1 MGFRGHSTE
10 SGTHR
15 SDSRCANRSDV
26 CLTPYFVPGE
36 EARAPSA
43 LAIDRRRKPSLEE
56 PAIEATTDEHQFRRG
71 GFRPPLPLRF
81 EGEAIVDPLQNDT
94 AGIIRHRN
102 ETLVA
107 QQAIPEQM
115 HAGVEPE
122 SQARPI
128 HRARFAQGHGRDV
141 VEVIVVVGP
150 FGGVRRNIEAHDMGR
165 LLEEAHG
172 VDIGTHRVFESSHG
186 IQATHEGLDLPPSAF
201 VHQVTLVEDQV
212 ICERDLL
219 PGRGLLQGSFRVGRI
234 DHPDDG
240 AGPKGLHHTGFRDQG
255 AHEGRGLGQ
264 ARGFDQDTVE
274 GLGPAQEPPAAP
286 ALELREGLHEVA
298 PNGATDAP
306 AAELD
311 EVLLGRD
318 HRAIVD
324 PDLAELVDQHREPKS
339 PGGREE
345 SIEERGLAR
354 SEPAAQEV
362 DGNSGVGGSR
372 QGRRVSGALGG
383 ARGGKGG
390 VGGPESGAADGISER
405 GPLSCLARIPPEGPR
420 NIVNQ
425 ARNQSGRGGRRPA
438 GRRSGGGSSK
448 PRGPRKPKVDV
459 EPLHPV
465 EDPPEVESFQE
476 FDLGD
481 KVQAAIAEMGI
492 TRPTPI
498 QSLAIQPVL
507 EGRDVIAKA
516 ETGTGKTLAF
526 GAPMMARI
534 DPERSSVLAL
544 VLCPTRELAQQ
555 VANVLEKLGE
565 AIGAKVALVVGGEP
579 IFGQIDQLKSGAQVV
594 VGTPGRVLDLQGQGF
609 LTFPWT
615 EYAVLDEA
623 DEMLEIGFLDDVRKI
638 FGFLPEERQ
647 TLLFSATFPTDLL
660 ILARENTK
668 DPAEIAT
675 AKGVSTVDT
684 ITQSFMTVSEEDRPM
699 ALVRMLEQT
708 SKDDVFLIFCDRRT
722 EVDQLIRRL
731 GRLPFEVKAL
741 HGGYD
746 QASRFRVMSAFRTGD
761 VKALV
766 ATDVASRGLDV
777 DHVTHVI
784 NFSVP
789 NDVSTYTH
797 RIGRTGRA
805 GREGAAITFVTP
817 KLAYR
822 WRQIERD
829 ATWEIEEIDAP
840 GRTGS
845 YRGSSRREGSGEGRG
860 QQRRQGRDGE
870 ERRPRRENR
879 DEGRGRSERPER
891 GRDRDEDARERRP
904 RREEESRSEER
915 PARRDEASPAAE
927 RVRSTGRR
935 LSTRER
941 LRLEREGASPEAPRS
956 KRNQDRGSEDE
967 RPPRSREERE
977 QAPQRGRRPRR
988 SETEDRPRRRRDADS
1003 DTRGESPSRTRTDS
1017 GEDRPKRR
1025 SSGRTLSTRERLRLE
1040 REGKSVP
1047 ETTDEAPREER
1058 PRRRERPRTEDRP
1071 DEREERAPERERSAP
1086 RERSG
1091 RRERSRRD
1099 DAPSRSEEREQRPR
1113 GRRESNESEPRET
1126 ASKRDSAPTDDGGG
1140 FGTGL

>member
-1 MGFRGHSTE
+1 M
-10 SGTHR
+10 
-15 SDSRCANRSDV
+15 
-26 CLTPYFVPGE
+26 
-36 EARAPSA
+36 
-43 LAIDRRRKPSLEE
+43 
-56 PAIEATTDEHQFRRG
+56 
-71 GFRPPLPLRF
+71 
-81 EGEAIVDPLQNDT
+81 
-94 AGIIRHRN
+94 
-102 ETLVA
+102 
-107 QQAIPEQM
+107 
-115 HAGVEPE
+115 
-122 SQARPI
+122 
-128 HRARFAQGHGRDV
+128 
-141 VEVIVVVGP
+141 
-150 FGGVRRNIEAHDMGR
+150 
-165 LLEEAHG
+165 
-172 VDIGTHRVFESSHG
+172 
-186 IQATHEGLDLPPSAF
+186 
-201 VHQVTLVEDQV
+201 
-212 ICERDLL
+212 
-219 PGRGLLQGSFRVGRI
+219 
-234 DHPDDG
+234 
-240 AGPKGLHHTGFRDQG
+240 
-255 AHEGRGLGQ
+255 
-264 ARGFDQDTVE
+264 
-274 GLGPAQEPPAAP
+274 
-286 ALELREGLHEVA
+286 
-298 PNGATDAP
+298 
-306 AAELD
+306 
-311 EVLLGRD
+311 
-318 HRAIVD
+318 
-324 PDLAELVDQHREPKS
+324 
-339 PGGREE
+339 
-345 SIEERGLAR
+345 
-354 SEPAAQEV
+354 
-362 DGNSGVGGSR
+362 
-372 QGRRVSGALGG
+372 
-383 ARGGKGG
+383 
-390 VGGPESGAADGISER
+390 
-405 GPLSCLARIPPEGPR
+405 
-420 NIVNQ
+420 NQ

-448 PRGPRKPKVDV
+448 PRGPKKPKVDV

-579 IFGQIDQLKSGAQVV
+579 IFGQIDQLKAGAQVV

-609 LTFPWT
+609 LSFPWT

-684 ITQSFMTVSEEDRPM
+684 ITQSFMNVSEEDRPM

-722 EVDQLIRRL
+722 EVDQLMRRL

-845 YRGSSRREGSGEGRG
+845 DRGLDRGSSRRERSGEGRG
-860 QQRRQGRDGE
+860 SSRRSSRDRESGRDQE
-870 ERRPRRENR
+870 ERRPRRRDR
-879 DEGRGRSERPER
+879 DEGRGRDERPER
-891 GRDRDEDARERRP
+891 GRDEDDRAQERRP
-904 RREEESRSEER
+904 RRDSETQSSER
-915 PARRDEASPAAE
+915 GSRRDEEAPTRE
-927 RVRSTGRR
+927 RVRSTGRK

-941 LRLEREGASPEAPRS
+941 LRLEREGASTGNPSGDSNPAHEEEREPR
-956 KRNQDRGSEDE
+956 EE
-967 RPPRSREERE
+967 RAPRSREDRER
-977 QAPQRGRRPRR
+977 APRRERRPRR
-988 SETEDRPRRRRDADS
+988 SEGEDRPRRRRDSEDERS
-1003 DTRGESPSRTRTDS
+1003 TDPEPRS
-1017 GEDRPKRR
+1017 EAPKRR
-1025 SSGRTLSTRERLRLE
+1025 STGRALSTRERLRLE
-1040 REGKSVP
+1040 REGKPVP
-1047 ETTDEAPREER
+1047 EDPDEER
-1058 PRRRERPRTEDRP
+1058 ESSAA
-1071 DEREERAPERERSAP
+1071 RAGSSSDSP
-1086 RERSG
+1086 SG
-1091 RRERSRRD
+1091 SRRRERSRDRDERRPRSRDRSERETSND
-1099 DAPSRSEEREQRPR
+1099 DARERRPRRRRDPEGSESRSGSP
-1113 GRRESNESEPRET
+1113 
-1126 ASKRDSAPTDDGGG
+1126 KRDSAVSDDGGG
-1140 FGTGL
+1140 FGSGL